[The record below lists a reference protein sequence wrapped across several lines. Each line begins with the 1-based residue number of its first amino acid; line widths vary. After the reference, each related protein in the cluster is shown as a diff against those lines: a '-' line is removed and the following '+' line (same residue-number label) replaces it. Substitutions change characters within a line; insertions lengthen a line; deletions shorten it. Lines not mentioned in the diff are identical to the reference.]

1 MITMEAETGDLGKM
15 TIAGSCA
22 KTADQ
27 SVQLPADFGTKV
39 DADQF
44 HLKVIG
50 KMIEHNEGILR
61 NEVSENYINKQRQI
75 TNSGRLLEEYMT
87 KDEKAQF

>member
-39 DADQF
+39 DADMF

-50 KMIEHNEGILR
+50 KMIENNESILR
-61 NEVSENYINKQRQI
+61 NEVADNYINKQR
-75 TNSGRLLEEYMT
+75 
-87 KDEKAQF
+87 